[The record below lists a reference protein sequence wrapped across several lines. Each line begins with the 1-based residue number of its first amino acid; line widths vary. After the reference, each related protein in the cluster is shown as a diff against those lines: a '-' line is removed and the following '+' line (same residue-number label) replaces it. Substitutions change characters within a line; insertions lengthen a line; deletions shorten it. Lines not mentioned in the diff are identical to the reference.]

1 MAYYAGCA
9 DCSTR
14 ALKGKTL
21 IHAAFARKWV
31 VIRVN
36 ETLNFDDVF
45 VRRLYKGHFKVSMT
59 SQIHS
64 EIHELLSSEGVQ
76 EQMKRVM
83 DSDEIWIKPNLS
95 NARPPETGCITHPAA
110 VKAIIDF
117 LLDSV
122 EGKPIRIVETI
133 TYHKGKG
140 MNEILAKLPPNER
153 AAIED
158 KLSDKDPDQDMHDFG
173 FNLLL
178 ELGGLKDLVEGYKE
192 DGKNVDVLNLSKQP
206 VMSPVESRKI
216 SESVDGL
223 LGEERM
229 PEDEIKK
236 KLVDHIPSCLGD
248 ERKIG
253 LISLALPKTH
263 DDPEAYMTATM
274 KNIGLGLYLK
284 YKSFMHKD
292 FAKAMLYN
300 FAIWKVGLADRIF
313 GIVSG
318 PYGQDR
324 EGPIFGR
331 AVDFPYVVGGSDLL
345 KVDAVTAVL
354 TLGRVDLINQLS
366 TFRLASDT
374 LGKLPP
380 VATLEEILPYSLN
393 YEPYPYKS
401 QD

>member
-1 MAYYAGCA
+1 M
-9 DCSTR
+9 
-14 ALKGKTL
+14 
-21 IHAAFARKWV
+21 
-31 VIRVN
+31 N

-45 VRRLYKGHFKVSMT
+45 VRRLYKGHFKASMT

-64 EIHELLSSEGVQ
+64 EINEFLRSEGIR

-110 VKAIIDF
+110 VKAIIDH
-117 LLDSV
+117 LLDTV
-122 EGKPIRIVETI
+122 EGKPIRIVETK

-140 MNEILAKLPPNER
+140 MPEILAKLPPEER
-153 AAIED
+153 AVIED
-158 KLSDKDPDQDMHDFG
+158 KLRNKEPDQDMHDFG

-178 ELGGLKDLVEGYKE
+178 ELGGLKDLVERYKE
-192 DGKNVDVLNLSKQP
+192 DGKDVDVLNLSKQP
-206 VMSPVESRKI
+206 VMSPAERETL
-216 SESVDGL
+216 SERVDEL

-229 PEDEIKK
+229 PQDEIKK
-236 KLVDHIPSCLGD
+236 KLVDHIPSCLGN

-263 DDPEAYMTATM
+263 DTQEAYITATM
-274 KNIGLGLYLK
+274 KNIGLGLFLK

-300 FAIWKVGLADRIF
+300 FAIWKVGLEDRIF

-331 AVDFPYVVGGSDLL
+331 VVDFPYIVGGSDLL

-354 TLGRVDLINQLS
+354 TLGKVDLINQMS
-366 TFRLASDT
+366 TFTLASNT
-374 LGKLPP
+374 LGTLPSD
-380 VATLEEILPYSLN
+380 ATLEEILPYSLN
-393 YEPYPYKS
+393 YEPYPYESKE
-401 QD
+401 